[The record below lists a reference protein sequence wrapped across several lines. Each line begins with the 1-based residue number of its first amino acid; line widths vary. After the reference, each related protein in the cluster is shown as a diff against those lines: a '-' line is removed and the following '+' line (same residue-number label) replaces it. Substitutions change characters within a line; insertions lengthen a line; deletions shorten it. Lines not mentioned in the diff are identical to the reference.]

1 MKLPRYSNSIG
12 LYIHVPFCRTKCIY
26 CSFYSEVNFDL
37 HDRYVSSLIKEIEL
51 YSKRFR
57 NRTFSTIYIGGG
69 TPSLLNSRQIGRIFE
84 VLRQNFQFEDQ
95 VEIAIEAN
103 PESVTPEIVKG
114 WKDLGIN
121 RVSLGV
127 QSAHDDELK
136 FLGRIHDVAMAEQ
149 AIRIIENGGISNFN
163 IDLIFGIPGQTVEKF
178 KESIE
183 WAVSHGAKH
192 ISTYS
197 LTVEKGTI
205 LHKLLENGKVKL
217 PGEEEFRE
225 MYRIREEVLSRYGF
239 KRYEISN
246 FALPGFESRH
256 NRIYWFHGEYLGLG
270 PSAASFV
277 YSPQIVRWQNDAN
290 LIEYIDSL
298 SQGNFPPLGE
308 DFVNRS
314 SLLLERIFL
323 YIRTSKGISRELADF
338 VFSKDRSIKRFFEC
352 DDTDCRLNFEG
363 MMVADTLS
371 LEIYQIL
378 EPHQDL
384 IEL

>member
-12 LYIHVPFCRTKCIY
+12 LYIHVPFCRAKCIY
-26 CSFYSEVNFDL
+26 CGFYSEVNFDL
-37 HDRYVSSLIKEIEL
+37 HDRYVSSLIKEMEL

-298 SQGNFPPLGE
+298 SKGNFPPLGE